1 MTRVWIFTVIP
12 IVTAALAILC
22 AVLPATGRLI
32 WVALAFAV
40 LNIVL
45 TPLASGEWFYQRAE
59 EQAYDAAVT
68 SGQFTTFDNLIARH
82 DPHRPQR
89 MIAVSVALLAAL
101 LMLALVRHR
110 ASKGNASKG
119 NASKGNAPKGNA
131 PKALSLAVSVTVVA
145 VAVAAAVVVI
155 R

>member
-110 ASKGNASKG
+110 ASKSS
-119 NASKGNAPKGNA
+119 ASKGNAPKGNA
-131 PKALSLAVSVTVVA
+131 PKALSLAVSVTVVT
-145 VAVAAAVVVI
+145 VAVAAAVLVL

>member
-22 AVLPATGRLI
+22 AVLPATGRLT
-32 WVALAFAV
+32 WVPLPFPL

-89 MIAVSVALLAAL
+89 MIAVSVALLVAL
-101 LMLALVRHR
+101 SMLALVRR
-110 ASKGNASKG
+110 RVSQGNA
-119 NASKGNAPKGNA
+119 A
-131 PKALSLAVSVTVVA
+131 KALSLTVSVTVVA
-145 VAVAAAVVVI
+145 VAVAVAAAAVVL

>member
-119 NASKGNAPKGNA
+119 NAPKGNA

>member
-1 MTRVWIFTVIP
+1 MWIFTVIP

-32 WVALAFAV
+32 WVAVAFAV

-82 DPHRPQR
+82 DPHRLQR

-110 ASKGNASKG
+110 ASKSSASKG
-119 NASKGNAPKGNA
+119 SASKGNA
-131 PKALSLAVSVTVVA
+131 PKALSLAVSVTVVT
-145 VAVAAAVVVI
+145 VAVAAAVLVL

>member
-119 NASKGNAPKGNA
+119 NASKGNAPK
-131 PKALSLAVSVTVVA
+131 ALSLAVSVTVVA